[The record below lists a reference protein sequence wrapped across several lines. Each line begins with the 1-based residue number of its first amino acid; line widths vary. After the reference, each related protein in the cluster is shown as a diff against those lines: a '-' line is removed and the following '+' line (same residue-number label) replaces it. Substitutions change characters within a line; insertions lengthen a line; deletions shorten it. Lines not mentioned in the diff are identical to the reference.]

1 MSDEL
6 DQRPPFKPAR
16 IRILGALKKERQLR
30 RAAERE
36 ARDLRREVQALKQKH
51 GERLD

>member
-1 MSDEL
+1 MSEKA
-6 DQRPPFKPAR
+6 PFKPAR
-16 IRILGALKKERQLR
+16 IRILGALKKERKLR

-51 GERLD
+51 GEPLD